1 MLGPKRSMTYINFE
15 ILTSLNIELF
25 LLESFIILKHLLV
38 YKASKY
44 IIIASLI
51 IIIPTSCFIDIYFM
65 VILA

>member
-25 LLESFIILKHLLV
+25 LLESFIILKHLPV

-51 IIIPTSCFIDIYFM
+51 IIIPTSCFIGIYFM

>member
-51 IIIPTSCFIDIYFM
+51 IIIPTSCFIGIYFM

>member
-38 YKASKY
+38 YKTSKY

-51 IIIPTSCFIDIYFM
+51 IIIPTLCFIGIYFM